1 MPPLDARSPR
11 RSLLSPAPSARDLR
25 SPPRGALREAAGP
38 PRWKY
43 TVSTTRLQQCIVSR
57 LPAPSYGAPG
67 TGRCGRAPSCTVR
80 GGANGTA
87 RCGRVGMA
95 RGPEAAPRPVRGWCG
110 RVPRRNPARS
120 GALTAGGGGGRFV
133 PGFVLI
139 PDLFFSWGF
148 CCGRETLSRSCSH
161 ARSKLYFILF
171 FFIICN
177 PLRSA
182 TRGYAYAGYTYIH
195 SERKPQGGEALP
207 ALPPDGKVSRAIS
220 PQHFDAHS
228 LNRNKRSGAEGRSA
242 RQP

>member
-139 PDLFFSWGF
+139 PDLFFFLGF
-148 CCGRETLSRSCSH
+148 LLWQRNPLTLMQPRT
-161 ARSKLYFILF
+161 LQTVFYFIF
-171 FFIICN
+171 FYYLQSSSICDSR
-177 PLRSA
+177 LCVRRVHVHTLRKETTGRRSA
-182 TRGYAYAGYTYIH
+182 PGAASG
-195 SERKPQGGEALP
+195 RKSFPSDIATT
-207 ALPPDGKVSRAIS
+207 
-220 PQHFDAHS
+220 F
-228 LNRNKRSGAEGRSA
+228 
-242 RQP
+242 